1 MRASPSPDPRA
12 RQKERTRA
20 ALVDSAKRLM
30 RNGGPPTVAE
40 VAEAAQVSR
49 ATAYRY
55 FPTQEALLVEL
66 TKVAPAAEP
75 VERALQRMTSQD
87 PQQRLAE
94 LLDAFNPVVFREEA
108 TMRTALRAYLDTWLQ
123 SRARG
128 ERAPPLREGRRLRW
142 LDTALAPVRREFTDR
157 QYRQLR
163 AALALTLSTEALVV
177 MRDVCR
183 FESDAE
189 ALDVLQW
196 AAQALLRAGLAD
208 THARTR
214 EGGSARATPA
224 RRARRGKRGA

>member
-1 MRASPSPDPRA
+1 MPASPLPDPRA
-12 RQKERTRA
+12 NQKARTRA

-30 RNGGPPTVAE
+30 RNGGPPTVAAA
-40 VAEAAQVSR
+40 AEAANVSR

-66 TKVAPAAEP
+66 TKVAPAVEP
-75 VERALQRMTSQD
+75 VERALQRMTSPD
-87 PQQRLAE
+87 PHARLAL

-108 TMRTALRAYLDTWLQ
+108 TMRTALRAYLDTWLS

-142 LDTALAPVRREFTDR
+142 LDTALAPVRRDFTDR
-157 QYRQLR
+157 QFRRLR

-183 FESDAE
+183 FDDDAE
-189 ALDVLQW
+189 ALEVLRW
-196 AAQALLRAGLAD
+196 AAQSLLAAGLAD
-208 THARTR
+208 AHARTLPA
-214 EGGSARATPA
+214 ESARARSPGRKRDK
-224 RRARRGKRGA
+224 RRR